1 MYENDVEQ
9 MLTEFRREC
18 IFRERIGQ
26 RRKINYENILHG
38 TNVITINAI
47 EQAENK
53 FLFEKEDFKNKHIER
68 REKVR
73 ADVCH
78 NMNRLYQQM
87 QNTVAEIRK
96 YSMTDD
102 RCKVYK
108 GLELR
113 DQLDRS
119 QIDQFRSEAQQCAT
133 EIDCL
138 NQQLNELRNENL
150 IKMSDHEYEKSYFSE
165 CFRIVRE
172 RYEEDI
178 KRDAAALRHLVDESC
193 QSIAVLKTYI
203 KKGEHILSVVGVC
216 RKLQTEREKV
226 VPLEG
231 EIDVDHQQDVYD
243 EVLFTHTQNVFK

>member
-9 MLTEFRREC
+9 MLTEFRRQC

-38 TNVITINAI
+38 TNVMTIDAI

-53 FLFEKEDFKNKHIER
+53 FLFEKENFKNEHIER
-68 REKVR
+68 REKLR
-73 ADVCH
+73 ADVCN

-87 QNTVAEIRK
+87 QNTVAEVRK

-108 GLELR
+108 DLESR
-113 DQLDRS
+113 EKSDRS
-119 QIDQFRSEAQQCAT
+119 LIEQFRSEAQQCAI
-133 EIDCL
+133 EVDGL

-150 IKMSDHEYEKSYFSE
+150 VKMSNYEYEKSYFSE
-165 CFRIVRE
+165 CFQIVRD
-172 RYEEDI
+172 RYEKDI
-178 KRDAAALRHLVDESC
+178 RCDAAALRHLVDESR
-193 QSIAVLKTYI
+193 QSISVLKNHI
-203 KKGEHILSVVGVC
+203 KKGEHILSVIGVC

-231 EIDVDHQQDVYD
+231 GIDVEDQKENVYD
-243 EVLFTHTQNVFK
+243 EVFSKF